1 MTRQQVLVVAFDG
14 VRLGSLGLV
23 TDAMAMSDRY
33 RGLVYGGHT
42 HYPSNDEVTGL
53 QVRVLTTTGGPVH
66 ALAGPRLAADGR
78 VGGDAIA
85 RAVFLPAFELTER
98 PAGWQAV
105 CSWLARQHAGGAL
118 VAAAGASVLA
128 LADAGLL
135 DGRHAVAEHRTTHRI
150 ETAHPAVVLLPG
162 LPVLASR
169 DLITAATAD
178 GEVEM
183 VRELVR
189 RINSPNSLAWLDQEL
204 GREADSGDALTS
216 RFLQLARER
225 YAEPHLIAAIA
236 AELGTTE
243 RTLRR
248 RCQVVLGASPGEVLR
263 TLRLDAAKIMLR
275 RTSIPVE
282 RVGNLVG
289 YTDPAAFRAQF
300 RRQFGHPPSAARTQ
314 PSSVTQ
320 RTSRRIG

>member
-1 MTRQQVLVVAFDG
+1 MRQQIVVVAFDG

-23 TDAMAMSDRY
+23 TDAIAMSDRY
-33 RGLVYGGHT
+33 RGIVYSGHT
-42 HYPSNDEVTGL
+42 HYPSSDEVTGL
-53 QVRVLTTTGGPVH
+53 RIRVLTPTGGPVR

-78 VGGDAIA
+78 IGGETVA
-85 RAVFLPAFELTER
+85 RAVFLPAFEPGGE
-98 PAGWQAV
+98 PDWQAV
-105 CSWLARQHAGGAL
+105 CPWLARQHAGGAL
-118 VAAAGASVLA
+118 IAAAGASVLA
-128 LADAGLL
+128 LAEAGLL
-135 DGRHAVAEHRTTHRI
+135 DGRKAVAESRTAREI
-150 ETAHPAVVLLPG
+150 EKRHPRVVLLPG
-162 LPVLASR
+162 LPMLATH

-183 VRELVR
+183 VREVVR
-189 RINSPNSLAWLDQEL
+189 RISSPNSLAWLDQEL
-204 GREADSGDALTS
+204 GREQDGDALTTS
-216 RFLQLARER
+216 FLQLARER

-248 RCQVVLGASPGEVLR
+248 RCQVVLGASPSEVLR
-263 TLRLDAAKIMLR
+263 GLRLDAAETMLR
-275 RTSIPVE
+275 RSSIPVE

-289 YTDPAAFRAQF
+289 YADPAAFRAQF
-300 RRQFGHPPSAARTQ
+300 RRQFGHPPSAARAQ

>member
-1 MTRQQVLVVAFDG
+1 MTRQQIVVVAFDG

-33 RGLVYGGHT
+33 RGLVYSGHT
-42 HYPSNDEVTGL
+42 HYPSSDEVTGL
-53 QVRVLTTTGGPVH
+53 RVRVVTPTGGPVR

-78 VGGDAIA
+78 VGGEAVA
-85 RAVFLPAFELTER
+85 KAVFVPAFEGS
-98 PAGWQAV
+98 PMGCQAV
-105 CSWLARQHAGGAL
+105 GPWLARQHAGGAL

-128 LADAGLL
+128 LAEAGLL
-135 DGRHAVAEHRTTHRI
+135 DGRRAVADERTARQI
-150 ETAHPAVVLLPG
+150 ERSHPAVVLLPG
-162 LPVLASR
+162 LPMLASG

-178 GEVEM
+178 GELEM

-189 RINSPNSLAWLDQEL
+189 RISSPNSLAWFDHEL
-204 GREADSGDALTS
+204 GRETGDILTT

-248 RCQVVLGASPGEVLR
+248 RCQTVLGASPGEVLR
-263 TLRLDAAKIMLR
+263 TLRLDAAEIMLR
-275 RTSIPVE
+275 RSSIPVE

-289 YTDPAAFRAQF
+289 YADPATFRAQF
-300 RRQFGHPPSAARTQ
+300 RRQFGHPPSAARGQ